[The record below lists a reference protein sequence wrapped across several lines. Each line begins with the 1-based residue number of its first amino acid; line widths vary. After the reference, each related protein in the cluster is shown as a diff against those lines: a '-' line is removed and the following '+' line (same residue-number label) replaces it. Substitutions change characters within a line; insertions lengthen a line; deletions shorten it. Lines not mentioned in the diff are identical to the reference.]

1 MENWNTPATSGI
13 AAKEYSGLEEIVKEF
28 LGAHK
33 VTAACFG
40 VPGPVRDGR
49 LRLTN
54 LPWTLDSRELS
65 ASLGINHVFLINDL
79 EANGYGVAELSADQ
93 IYTLSEGDAS
103 QIGNRALIAAG
114 TGLGEALL
122 IWNGR
127 SHTPYP
133 SEGGHADYA
142 PRNEDEIDLLRF
154 LKQKYNGR
162 ISYERV
168 VSGMGLTNIYE
179 FLREVRGM
187 EEPAWL
193 AERIA
198 AEDPNAVI
206 TELALAAK
214 SEICEKALDMFVSA
228 YGAEAG
234 NLALKLLSV
243 GGVYV
248 GGGIAPAH
256 PRKAQGRHLHEG
268 LHRQGPAQP
277 VAHQHA
283 GAHHSREP
291 RRAAGR
297 SRLRRSPRRRA
308 QRHLAP
314 RRLRQVL
321 ICKFRANTQGQPVP
335 AGPSGFLKAAPSR
348 ASHRRSN
355 GSHPIAF
362 IRFSMAIRSSV
373 SSGGLNPGT
382 IAGWIPTKVDVRAL
396 AKVAAGLAKEV
407 EALDVVLRNAVR
419 SPFVWMLV

>member
-1 MENWNTPATSGI
+1 MILAGDVGGTKVHLALYDFIDGKLQYSRDHRF
-13 AAKEYSGLEEIVKEF
+13 AAREYSGLEEIVKEF
-28 LGAHK
+28 LGAQK

-40 VPGPVRDGR
+40 VPGPVRNGR

-54 LPWTLDSRELS
+54 LPWTLDSHELCV
-65 ASLGINHVFLINDL
+65 SLGITHVFLINDL

-93 IYTLSEGDAS
+93 VYTLSEGDVS

-127 SHTPYP
+127 THTPYP

-168 VSGMGLTNIYE
+168 ISGMGLTSVYE

-187 EEPAWL
+187 EESPKV

-198 AEDPNAVI
+198 AAPDPNTVI

-234 NLALKLLSV
+234 NIALKLLSV

-248 GGGIAPAH
+248 GGGIAP
-256 PRKAQGRHLHEG
+256 RILDKLKDGTFMKAFTDKGRLSQ
-268 LHRQGPAQP
+268 LLINMP
-277 VAHQHA
+277 VRVILD
-283 GAHHSREP
+283 S
-291 RRAAGR
+291 RAALLGAAAYAEAR
-297 SRLRRSPRRRA
+297 AAELSGTSPRA
-308 QRHLAP
+308 AS
-314 RRLRQVL
+314 V
-321 ICKFRANTQGQPVP
+321 KF
-335 AGPSGFLKAAPSR
+335 
-348 ASHRRSN
+348 
-355 GSHPIAF
+355 
-362 IRFSMAIRSSV
+362 
-373 SSGGLNPGT
+373 
-382 IAGWIPTKVDVRAL
+382 
-396 AKVAAGLAKEV
+396 
-407 EALDVVLRNAVR
+407 
-419 SPFVWMLV
+419 

>member
-1 MENWNTPATSGI
+1 MILAGDVGGTKVHLALYDFIDGKLVYSRDQRF

-28 LGAHK
+28 LGPQK

-40 VPGPVRDGR
+40 VPGPVRNGR

-54 LPWTLDSRELS
+54 LPWTLDSHELS
-65 ASLGINHVFLINDL
+65 VSLGVTHVFLINDL
-79 EANGYGVAELSADQ
+79 EANGYGVSELTADQ
-93 IYTLSEGDAS
+93 IYTLSEGDVS

-122 IWNGR
+122 MRNGR

-168 VSGMGLTNIYE
+168 ISGMGLTSIYE

-187 EEPAWL
+187 EEPPKV
-193 AERIA
+193 AERVA
-198 AEDPNAVI
+198 AAADPNTVI

-234 NLALKLLSV
+234 NMALKLLSV

-248 GGGIAPAH
+248 GGGIAP
-256 PRKAQGRHLHEG
+256 RILEKLKDGTFMKAFTDKGRLSQ
-268 LHRQGPAQP
+268 LLINMP
-277 VAHQHA
+277 VRVILD
-283 GAHHSREP
+283 S
-291 RRAAGR
+291 RAALLGAAAYAEAR
-297 SRLRRSPRRRA
+297 AAELSGTSPRA
-308 QRHLAP
+308 AS
-314 RRLRQVL
+314 V
-321 ICKFRANTQGQPVP
+321 KF
-335 AGPSGFLKAAPSR
+335 
-348 ASHRRSN
+348 
-355 GSHPIAF
+355 
-362 IRFSMAIRSSV
+362 
-373 SSGGLNPGT
+373 
-382 IAGWIPTKVDVRAL
+382 
-396 AKVAAGLAKEV
+396 
-407 EALDVVLRNAVR
+407 
-419 SPFVWMLV
+419 